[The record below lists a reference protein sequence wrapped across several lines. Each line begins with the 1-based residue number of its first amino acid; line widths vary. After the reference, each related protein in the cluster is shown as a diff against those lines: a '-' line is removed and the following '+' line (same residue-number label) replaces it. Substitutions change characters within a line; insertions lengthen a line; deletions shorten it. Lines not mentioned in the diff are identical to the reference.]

1 MFPHLEPTLSNL
13 KPSGGLQPAWKGGLA
28 RNGNELDA
36 KRGLDASGKVGQDIS
51 HTDRLVGPICKIVE
65 SNKA

>member
-1 MFPHLEPTLSNL
+1 ME
-13 KPSGGLQPAWKGGLA
+13 GGLA
-28 RNGNELDA
+28 RNGNEFDA
-36 KRGLDASGKVGQDIS
+36 ERGLDASGKVGQDIS

>member
-1 MFPHLEPTLSNL
+1 ME
-13 KPSGGLQPAWKGGLA
+13 GGLA

-36 KRGLDASGKVGQDIS
+36 KRGLDASGKVGQDIY
-51 HTDRLVGPICKIVE
+51 HTDRLAAPICMLCWEKDKSI